1 MHLTYQYRI
10 KPSAEQ
16 TTVLDNWM
24 ELLRRH
30 GNYALGQRLDWLNLT
45 RCQIDRCSIVSEP
58 IGKIPAQVDYYTQQA
73 ALKETKQLFPEY
85 KEIYSEVQQLNLQ
98 RLDKAWKRWL
108 IPDKTGNRGGRPR
121 FKKKGELRSISFS
134 RVNNPKAVCFLEGS
148 ILRIPRLGMI
158 PVVLHRPIPDRF
170 TLKTATIVR
179 KADGWYLCIVIEDA
193 SVPSPMPVDDVKSV
207 VGVDVGLKEFL
218 TTSEGEAVPVQQHY
232 RLAQRHLAHQQCCLS
247 RQKEGSNRY
256 KKQQN
261 KVARIHQRI
270 ARQRQDFH
278 YRTAHDLVKKYDL
291 IAVEDLKVKNLARNS
306 KLAKSIYDV
315 AWSAFITILE
325 AVAVKRGVHV
335 VKVPPHGTSQD
346 CSGCGVKVPKT
357 LSIRTHECHKCG
369 LTMDRDENA
378 AINILHRALNAVGL
392 MVSARGGFE
401 DTQPVKR
408 ETSTGS
414 IGVQLCLF

>member
-1 MHLTYQYRI
+1 
-10 KPSAEQ
+10 
-16 TTVLDNWM
+16 M

-170 TLKTATIVR
+170 TPKTATIVR

-207 VGVDVGLKEFL
+207 VGVDVGLKEF
-218 TTSEGEAVPVQQHY
+218 
-232 RLAQRHLAHQQCCLS
+232 RR
-247 RQKEGSNRY
+247 
-256 KKQQN
+256 
-261 KVARIHQRI
+261 
-270 ARQRQDFH
+270 
-278 YRTAHDLVKKYDL
+278 
-291 IAVEDLKVKNLARNS
+291 
-306 KLAKSIYDV
+306 
-315 AWSAFITILE
+315 W
-325 AVAVKRGVHV
+325 
-335 VKVPPHGTSQD
+335 
-346 CSGCGVKVPKT
+346 
-357 LSIRTHECHKCG
+357 
-369 LTMDRDENA
+369 
-378 AINILHRALNAVGL
+378 
-392 MVSARGGFE
+392 
-401 DTQPVKR
+401 
-408 ETSTGS
+408 
-414 IGVQLCLF
+414 

>member
-1 MHLTYQYRI
+1 
-10 KPSAEQ
+10 
-16 TTVLDNWM
+16 M

-170 TLKTATIVR
+170 TPKTATIVR

-232 RLAQRHLAHQQCCLS
+232 QLAQRHLAHQQCCLS

-414 IGVQLCLF
+414 

>member
-1 MHLTYQYRI
+1 
-10 KPSAEQ
+10 
-16 TTVLDNWM
+16 M

-170 TLKTATIVR
+170 TPKTATIVR

-232 RLAQRHLAHQQCCLS
+232 KLAQRHLAHQQCCLS

-408 ETSTGS
+408 ETSTVS
-414 IGVQLCLF
+414 

>member
-30 GNYALGQRLDWLNLT
+30 GNYTLGQRLDWLNLT

-73 ALKETKQLFPEY
+73 ALKETTQLFPEY

-170 TLKTATIVR
+170 TPKTATIVR

-232 RLAQRHLAHQQCCLS
+232 KLAQRHLAHQQCCLS

-414 IGVQLCLF
+414 

>member
-170 TLKTATIVR
+170 TPKTATIVR

-232 RLAQRHLAHQQCCLS
+232 QLAQRHLAHQQCCLS

-346 CSGCGVKVPKT
+346 YSGCGVKVPKT

-408 ETSTGS
+408 ETSTVS
-414 IGVQLCLF
+414 

>member
-170 TLKTATIVR
+170 TPKTATIVR

-232 RLAQRHLAHQQCCLS
+232 KLAQRHLAHQQCCLS

-278 YRTAHDLVKKYDL
+278 YRTAHDLVKEYDL

-414 IGVQLCLF
+414 

>member
-1 MHLTYQYRI
+1 
-10 KPSAEQ
+10 
-16 TTVLDNWM
+16 M

-30 GNYALGQRLDWLNLT
+30 WNYALGQRLDWLNLT

-170 TLKTATIVR
+170 TPKTATIVR

-193 SVPSPMPVDDVKSV
+193 SVPSPMLVDDVKSV

-270 ARQRQDFH
+270 ARLRQDFH

-414 IGVQLCLF
+414 

>member
-85 KEIYSEVQQLNLQ
+85 KKIYSEVQQLNLQ

-170 TLKTATIVR
+170 TPKTATIVR

-193 SVPSPMPVDDVKSV
+193 SVPSPRPVDDVKSV

-261 KVARIHQRI
+261 QVARIHQRI

-414 IGVQLCLF
+414 

>member
-16 TTVLDNWM
+16 TTVLGNWM

-170 TLKTATIVR
+170 TPKTATIVR

-232 RLAQRHLAHQQCCLS
+232 KLAQRHLAHQQCCLS

-291 IAVEDLKVKNLARNS
+291 IGVEDLKVKNLARNS

-408 ETSTGS
+408 ETSTVS
-414 IGVQLCLF
+414 

>member
-1 MHLTYQYRI
+1 
-10 KPSAEQ
+10 
-16 TTVLDNWM
+16 M

-73 ALKETKQLFPEY
+73 ALKETKQLFPED

-170 TLKTATIVR
+170 TPKTATIVR

-232 RLAQRHLAHQQCCLS
+232 QLAQRHLAHQQCCLS

-414 IGVQLCLF
+414 

>member
-16 TTVLDNWM
+16 TTVLDNWR

-85 KEIYSEVQQLNLQ
+85 KEISSEVQQLNLQ

-170 TLKTATIVR
+170 TPKTATIVR

-232 RLAQRHLAHQQCCLS
+232 QLAQRHLAHQQCCLS

-414 IGVQLCLF
+414 

>member
-1 MHLTYQYRI
+1 MILTYQYRI
-10 KPSAEQ
+10 KPSDVQVAILE
-16 TTVLDNWM
+16 NWM

-30 GNYALGQRLDWLNLT
+30 WNYALGQRLDWLHST
-45 RCQIDRCSIVSEP
+45 RCQIDRCSIVSCP
-58 IGKIPAQVDYYTQQA
+58 IGEIPARVDYYTQQS
-73 ALKETKQLFPEY
+73 ALKETKQLFPDY
-85 KEIYSEVQQLNLQ
+85 KDIYSEVQQLNLQ

-108 IPDKTGNRGGRPR
+108 FPDKSGNRGGRPR
-121 FKKKGELRSISFS
+121 FKKKGKLKSIDFS
-134 RVNNPKAVCFLEGS
+134 RVNHPKATCFLEGS
-148 ILRIPRLGMI
+148 VLRIPKLGTMPI
-158 PVVLHRPIPDRF
+158 VLHRSIPDGF
-170 TLKTATIVR
+170 TPITATIVK
-179 KADGWYLCIVIEDA
+179 KADGWYACIVIEDA
-193 SVPSPMPVDDVKSV
+193 SVPSPMPIDTVKSV

-218 TTSEGEAVPVQQHY
+218 TTSEGETVPVQHHY
-232 RLAQRHLAHQQCCLS
+232 RRATRHLAHQQRCLY
-247 RQKEGSNRY
+247 RRKEGSNGY

-278 YRTAHDLVKKYDL
+278 YRTAHELVEKYDL

-315 AWSAFITILE
+315 AWSTFITILE

-378 AINILHRALNAVGL
+378 AINILSRAISAVGL
-392 MVSARGGFE
+392 MVPVGGGLGVA
-401 DTQPVKR
+401 QPVKP
-408 ETSTGS
+408 ETLMGWKGT
-414 IGVQLCLF
+414 QLCLF

>member
-170 TLKTATIVR
+170 TPKTATIVR

-193 SVPSPMPVDDVKSV
+193 SVPSAMPVDDVKSV

-414 IGVQLCLF
+414 

>member
-170 TLKTATIVR
+170 TPKTATIVR

-232 RLAQRHLAHQQCCLS
+232 KLAQRHLAHQQCCLS

-369 LTMDRDENA
+369 LAMDRDENA

-408 ETSTGS
+408 ETSTVS
-414 IGVQLCLF
+414 

>member
-58 IGKIPAQVDYYTQQA
+58 IGEIPAQVDYYTQQA

-170 TLKTATIVR
+170 TPKTATIVK

-232 RLAQRHLAHQQCCLS
+232 RLAQRHLAHQQRCLS

-414 IGVQLCLF
+414 

>member
-170 TLKTATIVR
+170 TPKTATIVR

-232 RLAQRHLAHQQCCLS
+232 KLAQRHLAHQQCCLS

-291 IAVEDLKVKNLARNS
+291 IGVEDLKVKNLARNS

-346 CSGCGVKVPKT
+346 YSGCGVKVPKT

-408 ETSTGS
+408 ETSTVS
-414 IGVQLCLF
+414 

>member
-170 TLKTATIVR
+170 TPKTATIVR

-232 RLAQRHLAHQQCCLS
+232 QLAQRLAQRHLAHQQCCLS

-414 IGVQLCLF
+414 

>member
-1 MHLTYQYRI
+1 MMHLTYQYRI
-10 KPSAEQ
+10 KPNDAHIATLE
-16 TTVLDNWM
+16 NWL

-30 GNYALGQRLDWLNLT
+30 WNYALGERLDWLNST
-45 RCQIDRCSIVSEP
+45 RCQIDRCSIISEP
-58 IGKIPAQVDYYTQQA
+58 IEEIPARVDYYTQQA
-73 ALKETKQLFPEY
+73 ALKETKQLFPAY
-85 KEIYSEVQQLNLQ
+85 KEIYTEIQQLNLQ

-134 RVNNPKAVCFLEGS
+134 RVNHPKAACFLEGS
-148 ILRIPRLGMI
+148 ILRIPKLGTMPI
-158 PVVLHRPIPDRF
+158 ILHRPILNGVSP
-170 TLKTATIVR
+170 KTATIVK
-179 KADGWYLCIVIEDA
+179 KADGWYACIVIEDA
-193 SVPSPMPVDDVKSV
+193 SVPSPMPIDNVESV

-218 TTSEGEAVPVQQHY
+218 TTSEGEVVPVQHHY
-232 RLAQRHLAHQQCCLS
+232 RRTQRHLAHQQRCLS

-261 KVARIHQRI
+261 KVLRIHQRI

-325 AVAVKRGVHV
+325 AVAVKRGCDSFSRN
-335 VKVPPHGTSQD
+335 PQ
-346 CSGCGVKVPKT
+346 
-357 LSIRTHECHKCG
+357 
-369 LTMDRDENA
+369 
-378 AINILHRALNAVGL
+378 
-392 MVSARGGFE
+392 GGMAGFFRV
-401 DTQPVKR
+401 TF
-408 ETSTGS
+408 G
-414 IGVQLCLF
+414 

>member
-58 IGKIPAQVDYYTQQA
+58 LEKIPAQVDYYTQQA

-170 TLKTATIVR
+170 TPKTATIVR

-232 RLAQRHLAHQQCCLS
+232 KLAQRHLAHQQCCLS

-414 IGVQLCLF
+414 

>member
-1 MHLTYQYRI
+1 
-10 KPSAEQ
+10 
-16 TTVLDNWM
+16 M

-85 KEIYSEVQQLNLQ
+85 KKIYSEVQQLNLQ

-170 TLKTATIVR
+170 TPKTATIVR

-193 SVPSPMPVDDVKSV
+193 SVPSPRPVDDVKSV

-261 KVARIHQRI
+261 QVARIHQRI

-414 IGVQLCLF
+414 

>member
-85 KEIYSEVQQLNLQ
+85 KKIYSEVQQLNLQ

-170 TLKTATIVR
+170 TPKTATIVR

-193 SVPSPMPVDDVKSV
+193 SVPSPRPVDDVKSV

-261 KVARIHQRI
+261 QVARIHQRI

-335 VKVPPHGTSQD
+335 VKVRPHGTSQD

-414 IGVQLCLF
+414 

>member
-170 TLKTATIVR
+170 TPKTATIVR

-232 RLAQRHLAHQQCCLS
+232 KLAQRHLAHQQCCLS

-414 IGVQLCLF
+414 

>member
-170 TLKTATIVR
+170 TPKTATIVR

-232 RLAQRHLAHQQCCLS
+232 QLAQRHLAHQQCCLS

-414 IGVQLCLF
+414 

>member
-16 TTVLDNWM
+16 TTVLGNWM

-170 TLKTATIVR
+170 TPKTATIVR

-232 RLAQRHLAHQQCCLS
+232 KLAQRHLAHQQCCLS

-291 IAVEDLKVKNLARNS
+291 IGVEDLKVKNLARNS

-346 CSGCGVKVPKT
+346 YSGCGVKVPKT

-408 ETSTGS
+408 ETSTVS
-414 IGVQLCLF
+414 

>member
-1 MHLTYQYRI
+1 M
-10 KPSAEQ
+10 
-16 TTVLDNWM
+16 
-24 ELLRRH
+24 
-30 GNYALGQRLDWLNLT
+30 
-45 RCQIDRCSIVSEP
+45 
-58 IGKIPAQVDYYTQQA
+58 
-73 ALKETKQLFPEY
+73 
-85 KEIYSEVQQLNLQ
+85 
-98 RLDKAWKRWL
+98 
-108 IPDKTGNRGGRPR
+108 
-121 FKKKGELRSISFS
+121 
-134 RVNNPKAVCFLEGS
+134 
-148 ILRIPRLGMI
+148 RIPRLGMI

-170 TLKTATIVR
+170 TPKTATIVR

-232 RLAQRHLAHQQCCLS
+232 KLAQRHLAHQQCCLS
-247 RQKEGSNRY
+247 RQKEGSNPY

-315 AWSAFITILE
+315 AWSAFRTILE

-401 DTQPVKR
+401 DTQSVKR
-408 ETSTGS
+408 ETSTVS
-414 IGVQLCLF
+414 